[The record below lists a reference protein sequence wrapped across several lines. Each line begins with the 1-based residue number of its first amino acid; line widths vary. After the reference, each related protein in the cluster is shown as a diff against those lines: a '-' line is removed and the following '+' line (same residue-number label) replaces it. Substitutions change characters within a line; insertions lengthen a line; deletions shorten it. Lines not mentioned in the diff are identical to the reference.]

1 MRTPWGENLE
11 AHGCA
16 SKCRES
22 TGMCEAASLSAI
34 FFTYLLVLYSFLQLT
49 STRYTV
55 LYTGRFPFTLSI
67 IYGYF
72 ENN

>member
-34 FFTYLLVLYSFLQLT
+34 QIKWAPSGALFYLSRLKD
-49 STRYTV
+49 
-55 LYTGRFPFTLSI
+55 
-67 IYGYF
+67 
-72 ENN
+72 